1 MSQNFA
7 DTMIHDLKAKLVPL
21 PRERRERVWINW
33 RKYRIDLTSCST
45 YRHFSSTC
53 KWHLLFVNDNFVE
66 KLVLK
71 IVNRIYMLLGN
82 NYFGNIFVEVITIKT
97 LFTSANPS
105 VIADCRGESRG
116 LTLFPKPQKMIWR
129 SSLAIHNIFRTL
141 KSGMKKT
148 SWS

>member
-1 MSQNFA
+1 MWCHRISLTRWYTTWKQSLFHCHVNEENW
-7 DTMIHDLKAKLVPL
+7 
-21 PRERRERVWINW
+21 RNWINW
-33 RKYRIDLTSCST
+33 RKYRIDL
-45 YRHFSSTC
+45 SSTC
-53 KWHLLFVNDNFVE
+53 KWYLLFVNDNFVE

-129 SSLAIHNIFRTL
+129 SSLAMHNIFRTL